1 MPALLRVAGR
11 LLALLGLV
19 AAPVSG
25 QPTAATPKSDARALA
40 AKAAD
45 PTAHLAQLTF
55 DETFVGGTRGAEGYA
70 NSLLFQPVI
79 PLGPLGPIPFG
90 QILRPSVP
98 LLTTP
103 GPDRTTGLGD
113 ITLFD
118 VFTPLRRA
126 WGTWGIGPVFVF
138 PTGRDERLSA
148 QKWQIGPAA
157 AFLYDAIPNLSSG

>member
-1 MPALLRVAGR
+1 
-11 LLALLGLV
+11 
-19 AAPVSG
+19 
-25 QPTAATPKSDARALA
+25 
-40 AKAAD
+40 
-45 PTAHLAQLTF
+45 
-55 DETFVGGTRGAEGYA
+55 
-70 NSLLFQPVI
+70 
-79 PLGPLGPIPFG
+79 
-90 QILRPSVP
+90 

-118 VFTPLRRA
+118 VFTPVRRA